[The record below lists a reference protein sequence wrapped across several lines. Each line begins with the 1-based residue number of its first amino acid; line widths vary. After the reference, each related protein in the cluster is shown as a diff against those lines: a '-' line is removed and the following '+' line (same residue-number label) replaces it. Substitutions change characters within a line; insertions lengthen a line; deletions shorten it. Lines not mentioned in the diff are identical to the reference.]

1 MQGREVPLARGS
13 RYHTLGPGG
22 NQTGARRHQK
32 QGILSPA
39 QLLDSSNCSNFS
51 THPLLLSIQLICPAQ
66 PPNKIQISWKVINVS
81 YLNSACVSPASLLK
95 VEVLLSPLVMV
106 VREERLWENLYS
118 LLLLPNSVLWRT
130 ILLFR
135 LPRVLTVAWDVGPL
149 VKSRSLLLL
158 LLSSLAVGSL
168 WAQKGRSETVL
179 LRARVYPA

>member
-1 MQGREVPLARGS
+1 MQGREVPLEGAVI
-13 RYHTLGPGG
+13 TLGPGG

-51 THPLLLSIQLICPAQ
+51 THPLLLSIQPL
-66 PPNKIQISWKVINVS
+66 NKIQISWKVTPINVS

>member
-1 MQGREVPLARGS
+1 MRGHLGLVAIKQELVGIKSKEFYLPL
-13 RYHTLGPGG
+13 
-22 NQTGARRHQK
+22 
-32 QGILSPA
+32 
-39 QLLDSSNCSNFS
+39 NCS
-51 THPLLLSIQLICPAQ
+51 THPIAPISQL
-66 PPNKIQISWKVINVS
+66 ISWKVTPINVS